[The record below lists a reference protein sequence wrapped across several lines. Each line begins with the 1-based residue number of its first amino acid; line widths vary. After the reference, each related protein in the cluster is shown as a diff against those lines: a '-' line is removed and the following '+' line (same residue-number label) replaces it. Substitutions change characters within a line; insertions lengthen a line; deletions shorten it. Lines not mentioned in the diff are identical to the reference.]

1 MSEPDMAPARLII
14 CMGVSGCGKSTMARA
29 IAEAFGVVFLEAD
42 DFHGPENRAWMAAG
56 RPLSDAMRAPWIERI
71 VAALKTEAARGRDC
85 VLACSAL
92 RQAHRERL
100 RAAGLATRFLFL
112 DGDRERLAAW
122 MRARDGHF
130 MPASLLDSQF
140 DTLERPDGEPDV
152 TRILLSADWASPLKL
167 GLEAARR
174 FLDEDR
180 SAPVG

>member
-1 MSEPDMAPARLII
+1 MSERNTRQARLIV
-14 CMGVSGCGKSTMARA
+14 CMGVSGCGKSTLARA
-29 IAEAFGVVFLEAD
+29 IADAFGLAFLEGD

-71 VAALKTEAARGRDC
+71 VAALGAEAERGRDC

-92 RQAHRERL
+92 RRAHRERL
-100 RAAGLATRFLFL
+100 RSAGLATRFLFL
-112 DGDRERLAAW
+112 DGDRELLAAW

-140 DTLERPDGEPDV
+140 DTLDRPENEPDV

-167 GLEAARR
+167 GLEAAQR